1 VRFGVPALRA
11 SSKVDT
17 SPVRKV
23 GTRATTSKRIIM
35 TAKNLSTVATDI
47 VQTYGKA
54 AINAITTYRV
64 GTERLIDFVDRRVA
78 TVAVGGASRIGGE
91 LRSNVM
97 DAQKRVRGLY
107 LKGVTDS
114 ATRAQGLVTT
124 AVRVASAGVER
135 LASYAGRVGGSP
147 SGRAVEMMARAALP
161 AANAF
166 SSVAERVEGG
176 SDRLVKRVAQGRSAI
191 QRPVVVRAKATR
203 TKVVAAKRK
212 LGAQP
217 AKAAKRSSR
226 SAR

>member
-1 VRFGVPALRA
+1 
-11 SSKVDT
+11 
-17 SPVRKV
+17 
-23 GTRATTSKRIIM
+23 M

-78 TVAVGGASRIGGE
+78 TAAVGGASRLGDE
-91 LRSNVM
+91 LRSNVL
-97 DAQKRVRGLY
+97 DTQKRVRGLY
-107 LKGVTDS
+107 LNGVANS

-124 AVRVASAGVER
+124 AVRFASQGVER
-135 LASYAGRVGGSP
+135 FASYANRVGGSP
-147 SGRAVEMMARAALP
+147 NGRAIEMLARAALP

-166 SSVAERVEGG
+166 SSVAGRVEDG
-176 SDRLVKRVAQGRSAI
+176 SDRLVKRVAEGRGAI

-203 TKVVAAKRK
+203 TQVVAGKRK

-217 AKAAKRSSR
+217 AKAAKRSTR
-226 SAR
+226 GKR